1 MIDHPVRITHGT
13 ASIKDADQLT
23 VLGAAVAD
31 DLTRRFGKGHWSA
44 SGTVRGTLQHVKTS
58 TVILARAK
66 HGVVATLRLA
76 MKKPWAIDT
85 KYFTRAEKPIYLVG
99 MAVHPDAQGKGVGRR
114 LMGEAA
120 KVARRLG
127 CDAIRLD
134 AYDDRAGA
142 GEFYAKCGYR
152 EVARVKY
159 KGTPL
164 IYYEVMP

>member
-1 MIDHPVRITHGT
+1 MRITYGT
-13 ASIKDADQLT
+13 ASLKDAEQLAA
-23 VLGAAVAD
+23 LNAAVAD
-31 DLTRRFGKGHWSA
+31 DLTRRFGKGHWS
-44 SGTVRGTLQHVKTS
+44 STGTIRGALHHLKTS

-76 MKKPWAIDT
+76 SKRPWAIDT

-99 MAVHPDAQGKGVGRR
+99 MAVHPEAQGKGVGRR

-120 KVARRLG
+120 KVARRLA

-159 KGTPL
+159 RGTPL
-164 IYYEVMP
+164 IYYEVML

>member
-1 MIDHPVRITHGT
+1 VRITYGT

-23 VLGAAVAD
+23 ALNAAVAD
-31 DLTRRFGKGHWSA
+31 DLTRRFGKGHWS
-44 SGTVRGTLQHVKTS
+44 SRGTIRSALKHLKTS

-66 HGVVATLRLA
+66 RGVVATLRLA
-76 MKKPWAIDT
+76 TKKPWAIDT

-99 MAVHPDAQGKGVGRR
+99 MAVHPDAQGKGLGRR
-114 LMGEAA
+114 LMREAA
-120 KVARRLG
+120 TVARRLG
-127 CDAIRLD
+127 CDTIRLD
-134 AYDDRAGA
+134 AYDLSAGA

-164 IYYEVMP
+164 IYYEVIL